1 LLRDLLATGGDMPAG
16 LLAEVEDR
24 VAKAAAR
31 DKRVLVRAV
40 HDDGRRDTLEIGL
53 GVQRH

>member
-16 LLAEVEDR
+16 LLAEVEER

-31 DKRVLVRAV
+31 DKRMLVRAV
-40 HDDGRRDTLEIGL
+40 HDGRRDTLEIGL
-53 GVQRH
+53 GAQRH